1 MPVKSKGAVYLVGAG
16 PGDAGLLTLRGA
28 ELRLALWLS
37 FILLGLFFSRL
48 AYSQTSDF
56 DISRPTMLNE
66 TNETLT
72 ITTNDVIFIKAKS
85 GAVAVV
91 QFTAF
96 GTFTDSGPLTATYR
110 WRCCSAPSQPVK
122 SGIGLTRE
130 DYNRTPSGDG
140 RGYNATPKADHDPFV
155 HAGAIKMEWSYGT
168 ESSGYLYYYPRLAT
182 VQVLGPD
189 AFNKDL

>member
-1 MPVKSKGAVYLVGAG
+1 MPVKSKGAVYRVGAG

-37 FILLGLFFSRL
+37 VILFGIFCNRL
-48 AYSQTSDF
+48 AYSQTADF
-56 DISRPTMLNE
+56 DISRPSTLNE

-91 QFTAF
+91 QFTAI
-96 GTFTDSGPLTATYR
+96 GPFTNSGPLTASYR

-122 SGIGLTRE
+122 SGTGLTCE
-130 DYNRTPSGDG
+130 NYNRMPSGDG
-140 RGYNATPKADHDPFV
+140 RGYNVTPKADHDPFV
-155 HAGAIKMEWSYGT
+155 HAGAIKVMWSYGT
-168 ESSGYLYYYPRLAT
+168 ESSGYLYYYPNRAE